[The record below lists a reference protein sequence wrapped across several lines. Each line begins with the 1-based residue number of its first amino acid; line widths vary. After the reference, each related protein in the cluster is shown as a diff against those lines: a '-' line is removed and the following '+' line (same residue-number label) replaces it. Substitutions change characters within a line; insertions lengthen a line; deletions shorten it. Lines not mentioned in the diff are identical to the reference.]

1 MSAVQPA
8 LNSVISRCP
17 MNRFIQT
24 AQDEA
29 PKMDN
34 GGKMRWYKGLEQT
47 AIGCS
52 LV

>member
-8 LNSVISRCP
+8 LNSVISQCP

-29 PKMDN
+29 PKTDD

-47 AIGCS
+47 AVGCS